1 VGLAVLVAACSSG
14 APAEV
19 PSTSGPVATTPAV
32 NPAPPSSPPIAPAGP
47 LHVRWLGIRATN
59 GCFFFS
65 GPDGRDDKLVG
76 PVVVD
81 RAESANGQLTVKI
94 ATATFTG
101 TYRDRVLLLSRHSTH
116 EFNGAWKVTEEI
128 HGKFLDGVLQGSYHY
143 EECEAVA
150 ATCPGRCTIDAD
162 LAFEK

>member
-1 VGLAVLVAACSSG
+1 MK
-14 APAEV
+14 
-19 PSTSGPVATTPAV
+19 
-32 NPAPPSSPPIAPAGP
+32 
-47 LHVRWLGIRATN
+47 WLGVRATD

-101 TYRDRVLLLSRHSTH
+101 TYRDRVLLLTRHSTH
-116 EFNGAWKVTEEI
+116 VFNGPWKVTEEI
-128 HGKFLDGVLQGSYHY
+128 HGQFIDGVLQGGYHY
-143 EECEAVA
+143 EECEVA
-150 ATCPGRCTIDAD
+150 ASSCPGRCTIDAD
-162 LAFEK
+162 LVFEK